1 MAVPRSSMQSNRTR
15 NVFGAGLA
23 LGVILTLILTSLGG
37 DEGVSRNDIERINE
51 RLGAIDQKLQTPAPA
66 AASATSAPGAVTIS
80 SINKNFREQIGK
92 SVELTGKVSNAHQG
106 VGFTLVDTDGSF
118 LWVHTKDKIPSGN
131 ATVKGTVT
139 ELKDQLAQWKN
150 EPGWPAEDA
159 TLTTKL
165 RDEKVFLEA
174 LSVT

>member
-1 MAVPRSSMQSNRTR
+1 MAIQRSSIQPNRFR
-15 NVFGAGLA
+15 NVFGAGVVI
-23 LGVILTLILTSLGG
+23 GVLLTLILGSFGSN
-37 DEGVSRNDIERINE
+37 EGSADNDLKQINE
-51 RLGAIDQKLQTPAPA
+51 RLGAIEQKLVTPTPQP
-66 AASATSAPGAVTIS
+66 ATSTAAPGVATIS
-80 SINKNFREQIGK
+80 SINKNFREQVGK

-106 VGFTLVDTDGSF
+106 VGFTLVDADGSF
-118 LWVHTKDKIPSGN
+118 LWVHTKDKVPTGN

-165 RDEKVFLEA
+165 RDEKVFIEA
-174 LSVT
+174 QSVT